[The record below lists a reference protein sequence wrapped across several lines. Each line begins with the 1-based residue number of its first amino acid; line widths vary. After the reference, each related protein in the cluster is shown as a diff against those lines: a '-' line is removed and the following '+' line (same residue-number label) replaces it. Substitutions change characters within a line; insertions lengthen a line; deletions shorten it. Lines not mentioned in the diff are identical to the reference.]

1 MPAGAPTILA
11 TSMGFDRTGRNP
23 TDWRPGPVFTEAFRL
38 AGEPDRPRLCF
49 LATAGGDP
57 LTRIARFHG
66 AFAGTDVRAT
76 HLTLFEMPNVDDV
89 REHCSP
95 RT

>member
-1 MPAGAPTILA
+1 MAAELAELDTNGYRPAGTPTILA

-49 LATAGGDP
+49 LATAGA
-57 LTRIARFHG
+57 TRSPASPASTAR
-66 AFAGTDVRAT
+66 
-76 HLTLFEMPNVDDV
+76 
-89 REHCSP
+89 SP
-95 RT
+95 APTCAPPT

>member
-1 MPAGAPTILA
+1 VVERALSGRPSPLTPT
-11 TSMGFDRTGRNP
+11 N
-23 TDWRPGPVFTEAFRL
+23 WRPGPVFTEAFRL

-57 LTRIARFHG
+57 LTRIAGFHG